1 VLGGGIGMMCAV
13 MQFFPEASRRPSVYF
28 WRVSLG
34 DDTGLLDVWDCIP
47 ELAVATQPVTHP
59 SDEWAGILNMP
70 CKFNIQKIN

>member
-1 VLGGGIGMMCAV
+1 MMCAV